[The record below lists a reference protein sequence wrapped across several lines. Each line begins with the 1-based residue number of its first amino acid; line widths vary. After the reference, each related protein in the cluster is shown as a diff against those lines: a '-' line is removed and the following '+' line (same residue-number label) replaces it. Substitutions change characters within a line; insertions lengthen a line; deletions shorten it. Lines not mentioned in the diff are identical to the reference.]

1 MLSYCKKKREES
13 WNVDVHGILQQQ
25 GKGSENGCKVRRN
38 SEKREIMKITKAK
51 KELEQGLKRR
61 QQVVGRRFKLCKKS
75 LIS

>member
-1 MLSYCKKKREES
+1 MLSYCKKKQEES
-13 WNVDVHGILQQQ
+13 WNVGVHGIFQQQ
-25 GKGSENGCKVRRN
+25 SKGRENGCKVRRN

-61 QQVVGRRFKLCKKS
+61 QKVAGKRFKLCEKS